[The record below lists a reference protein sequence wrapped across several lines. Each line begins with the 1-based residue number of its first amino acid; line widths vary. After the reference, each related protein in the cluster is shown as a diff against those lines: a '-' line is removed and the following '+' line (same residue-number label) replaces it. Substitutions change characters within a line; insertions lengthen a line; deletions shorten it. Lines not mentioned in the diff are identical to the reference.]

1 MIDRDFIFV
10 GCDSHAKTLVNMIAV
25 NGEAG
30 EQRNVSNTRSGRRK
44 LIGILRQKAQ
54 SVGGARIV
62 VVYEASGNGFILH
75 DELKAAGIESHVLA
89 PTKIERSEKHKRN
102 KRDKPDAKRML
113 DIIRAH
119 ILAGTEL
126 PAVWVPDEQT
136 RDDRETVRMRHDVG
150 EKLAAIKTQIQTLL
164 KRNGI
169 EKPEGMG
176 HSGSHEYRRWLWLL
190 AGEEK
195 KGWGGEQDWGK
206 RVGLRQALGSLL
218 RQLEFYESEIKRAD
232 QAIKQ
237 LCEMP
242 HLKPIVEALDAE
254 VGVGR
259 LGAVSYAAEMGD
271 FTRFRR
277 RQQVGSY
284 WGLTPT
290 SSESGENND
299 RKGHIS
305 RQGAPR
311 MRRILC
317 QSTWSRVRWD
327 ARESAKF
334 NDYVRR
340 NPKRK
345 KIALVAGMRRL
356 SVRLWHVGVEVQL
369 KLKAA

>member
-1 MIDRDFIFV
+1 MSKGNFIFV

-25 NGEAG
+25 NDGPA
-30 EQRNVSNTRSGRRK
+30 EQWTTSNSRSGRHK
-44 LIGILRQKAQ
+44 LIRILKQKAQ
-54 SVGGARIV
+54 GLGGARIV

-75 DELKAAGIESHVLA
+75 DELQAAGIECHVLA

-102 KRDKPDAKRML
+102 KRDIPDAQRML

-119 ILAGTEL
+119 MLAGTGL
-126 PAVWVPDEQT
+126 PAVWVPDAQT

-150 EKLAAIKTQIQTLL
+150 EKLAAIKTQIQSLL
-164 KRNGI
+164 KRNGV

-176 HSGSHEYRRWLWLL
+176 PSRSHEYRRWLWLL
-190 AGEEK
+190 AGEENQ
-195 KGWGGEQDWGK
+195 GRDWEQQWGK
-206 RVGLRQALGSLL
+206 RIGFRNALSSLL
-218 RQLEFYESEIKRAD
+218 RQLEFYETEIRQAD

-242 HLKPIVEALDAE
+242 HLKPVVAALDAE

-259 LGAVSYAAEMGD
+259 LGAVTYAAEMGD

-290 SSESGENND
+290 SNESGEHND

-317 QSTWSRVRWD
+317 QSTWSRVQHH
-327 ARESAKF
+327 AGEREKF
-334 NDYVRR
+334 NEFVKR

-345 KIALVAGMRRL
+345 KVALVAGMRRL
-356 SVRLWHVGVEVQL
+356 SVRLWHVGREVQL
-369 KLKAA
+369 KLKAT